1 MCNDLSI
8 IIYVTQLSPV
18 VSGIRLIQLKFSS
31 FDIAYP
37 DLIFP
42 LFAIGLSL
50 GTNYLVQ
57 LCVAVGPGCTNLVLL
72 FDHILKSTS
81 CQINLRRQPACCNVI
96 QAHDTV

>member
-42 LFAIGLSL
+42 LLA
-50 GTNYLVQ
+50 LV
-57 LCVAVGPGCTNLVLL
+57 
-72 FDHILKSTS
+72 
-81 CQINLRRQPACCNVI
+81 
-96 QAHDTV
+96 